1 MEEGIKSSL
10 EEIIKEWGIHI
21 HLHKLVHE
29 IDCPSSP
36 DGKKVIVY
44 LARQRFDPTKV
55 DVKYYYNCNKAL
67 ACTEEVCIF
76 KKSLEYIK
84 ERGNQEASENS
95 ERPYE
100 AFYSQEE
107 IF

>member
-44 LARQRFDPTKV
+44 LARQRSIQ
-55 DVKYYYNCNKAL
+55 L
-67 ACTEEVCIF
+67 
-76 KKSLEYIK
+76 
-84 ERGNQEASENS
+84 RWM
-95 ERPYE
+95 
-100 AFYSQEE
+100 
-107 IF
+107 